1 MLQEPTKFNNAAQAL
16 LISQKQAISAG
27 SLAGG
32 RHLCF
37 LGSGRDEEDRYLN
50 MVVAYFLQKK
60 QEYVSIANGGYEQLH
75 VFLTENNLMN
85 LYMTEHNRRYC
96 LPCSKAH
103 SIRSLSSEHS
113 ANKNAATNNSSSSK
127 LTSSSSIFNF
137 STSITSTLNSLN
149 RNISVMNKSDSFK
162 RNSNTSLNSNTNS
175 ETNDAS
181 LFDKFTST
189 FRNKSQGIK
198 DKIADIISNPS
209 SSGQVKKHVSSSDL
223 GKRYNPRNFSIAD
236 DGELL
241 VFRHYSAHHNSG
253 S

>member
-16 LISQKQAISAG
+16 LISQKQAINAG

-60 QEYVSIANGGYEQLH
+60 QEYVSIAYGGYEQLH
-75 VFLTENNLMN
+75 NFLSENNLMN
-85 LYMTEHNRRYC
+85 MYMTEHNRRYC
-96 LPCSKAH
+96 LPCSKRD
-103 SIRSLSSEHS
+103 SIRSLSS
-113 ANKNAATNNSSSSK
+113 ANENTSNNYSSK

-149 RNISVMNKSDSFK
+149 RNINVMNKSDFK
-162 RNSNTSLNSNTNS
+162 KNSNTSLNSNTNS
-175 ETNDAS
+175 ETGNNDSS

-189 FRNKSQGIK
+189 FKTKSQGIK
-198 DKIADIISNPS
+198 EKIADIISNPS
-209 SSGQVKKHVSSSDL
+209 NSSSVKRHVSSNDL

-236 DGELL
+236 DGKFKLD
-241 VFRHYSAHHNSG
+241 
-253 S
+253 

>member
-103 SIRSLSSEHS
+103 SIRSLSSDHS
-113 ANKNAATNNSSSSK
+113 TNKGTASNNSSSSK

-162 RNSNTSLNSNTNS
+162 RNSNTSLNSTANSQTNS
-175 ETNDAS
+175 ETNDSS

-189 FRNKSQGIK
+189 FKNKSQGIK
-198 DKIADIISNPS
+198 EKIADIISNPS
-209 SSGQVKKHVSSSDL
+209 SSAQVKKHVSSSDL

-236 DGELL
+236 DGEVL
-241 VFRHYSAHHNSG
+241 FEHQC
-253 S
+253 